1 MAAGKSV
8 NKGRKNDKLVMILSL
23 AIAVYFGVMISTY
36 YYKIDNPVLGF
47 VREFLTI
54 PAILLW
60 LVLTVLSVIALSK
73 ENKKFSSLSFYTFLL
88 LCATMVLL
96 ILTT

>member
-1 MAAGKSV
+1 MAKGKSV
-8 NKGRKNDKLVMILSL
+8 KKGGKNDKLVMILSL
-23 AIAVYFGVMISTY
+23 AIAVYFGLMISTY
-36 YYKIDNPVLGF
+36 YYKIDNSVLGF

-88 LCATMVLL
+88 LCATMALL
-96 ILTT
+96 IFTT

>member
-1 MAAGKSV
+1 MATGKSV
-8 NKGRKNDKLVMILSL
+8 KKGGKNDKLVLILSL
-23 AIAVYFGVMISTY
+23 TIAFYFGIMIATY

-47 VREFLTI
+47 VREILTI

-60 LVLTVLSVIALSK
+60 LILIVMSIISLSK

-96 ILTT
+96 ILTM

>member
-1 MAAGKSV
+1 MATGKTAK
-8 NKGRKNDKLVMILSL
+8 KGGKNDKLVLILSL
-23 AIAVYFGVMISTY
+23 AIAGYFGAMITTY
-36 YYKIDNPVLGF
+36 YYKIDNQVLGF
-47 VREFLTI
+47 VRELFTI

-60 LVLTVLSVIALSK
+60 LVLVVMSVIALSK